1 MIRVA
6 VELWPGGG
14 AEGKETLREVFIHNL
29 GTTDT
34 PRRGNYGVRTGRFGP
49 DLATVED
56 YPRQA
61 YSPLELVFRA
71 LKALREAKGGRL

>member
-6 VELWPGGG
+6 VELWPRGG
-14 AEGKETLREVFIHNL
+14 AEGKETLREVFIHND
-29 GTTDT
+29 GTGT
-34 PRRGNYGVRTGRFGP
+34 PTRGNYGVRQDRFGA
-49 DLATVED
+49 DLVRVEF
-56 YPRQA
+56 YPRLS

>member
-14 AEGKETLREVFIHNL
+14 QKGKKTLKEVFIHNL
-29 GTTDT
+29 GTGT
-34 PRRGNYGVRTGRFGP
+34 PHRGDYGVRLDRLGVDQAVVP
-49 DLATVED
+49 N
-56 YPRQA
+56 YPRLA

-71 LKALREAKGGRL
+71 LQALRGSAPNERL